1 MMYGPDDS
9 EKQEMTVDAK
19 GSSTFVDR
27 DMEVQFVVQMAQLV
41 QNPAYGIDPKR
52 WFAETC
58 RLRKFDPKK
67 VQYTDVELKQM
78 AQHPPPPS
86 PEQMKVQGE
95 LQVAQQRAQTEIQ
108 VAQTEA
114 QAALQRA
121 QTEAKAVTDREAMIQ
136 QNEVAREQSR
146 AEQAR
151 IEMDGKI
158 QLAREEK
165 EKLIVQLAIQERI
178 SINQIKADLAQAALE
193 AQTKREIAALDHH
206 AKLVAKNPKA
216 LPVDAGR

>member
-1 MMYGPDDS
+1 MIISTALPRDS
-9 EKQEMTVDAK
+9 TSNPPPHLLAALRSQVKTRLSEDQLGDYSPYPKQALFHEA
-19 GSSTFVDR
+19 GARFR
-27 DMEVQFVVQMAQLV
+27 Q
-41 QNPAYGIDPKR
+41 
-52 WFAETC
+52 
-58 RLRKFDPKK
+58 RLLRAGNQQGK
-67 VQYTDVELKQM
+67 TT
-78 AQHPPPPS
+78 AAGAPPS

-95 LQVAQQRAQTEIQ
+95 LQ

-121 QTEAKAVTDREAMIQ
+121 QTEAKAVTDREAIVQ
-136 QNEVAREQSR
+136 QNEIARKQSR

-158 QLAREEK
+158 QLACEEK

-216 LPVDAGR
+216 LPLDAGKGIT